1 MSLDSRFKMMR
12 VIAVIFGLYT
22 IIWGLAPFT
31 PINISARF
39 LLDVLDWPID
49 NTAAALDQ
57 NTKWLSAIGAS
68 LLGAVS
74 VLLWGVVAPALKRGD
89 VEVARTTLLA
99 FIVWYVIDGVGSIA
113 AGVTSNVVFN
123 TAYLA
128 LVLLPLLGMPKNLDE
143 SKSAK

>member
-113 AGVTSNVVFN
+113 SGVTSNVVFN

-128 LVLLPLLGMPKNLDE
+128 LVLIPLLGMPKNLNE